1 MTHQDRADDRSSAPT
16 AVSDA
21 AAPASD
27 PHPDTDSVQTIGD
40 IATDAGDYSAVYYHS
55 YNGPPYTYDEPH
67 WKNFFGAIADSLV
80 ALFDPATSYDAGCA
94 KGFLVRELAA
104 RGVDARGGDI
114 SALAISEAPPGLAE
128 RLEVRDLTQPFDDRY
143 DLISCIEV
151 LEHMS
156 GHDARLAVANICA
169 ATDLVL
175 LSSTP
180 DGFAEPTHVNVRQPA
195 GWAQDFAV
203 QGFFRRTDV
212 DASFLSPW
220 AMVLQRT
227 EVTTAELATR
237 YEGYTAALSREVLE
251 KRRALLEVQRLV
263 DEQSAPALREADALR
278 AEIARLNEEDIARLR
293 AEIDRLR
300 SADVLAD
307 SSAKLAVLDEV
318 IGLRAELAEAKVEQ
332 EAYAEP
338 LRQELADARVTIQT
352 LTGQLAAARAE
363 IGTRPAGG
371 AFGTSRTVTEA
382 VAAKEA
388 EMKSSRTW
396 RIGRM
401 VLGPAIALKR
411 VVRR

>member
-1 MTHQDRADDRSSAPT
+1 MTDQDSATEQPRADPVQVT
-16 AVSDA
+16 
-21 AAPASD
+21 D
-27 PHPDTDSVQTIGD
+27 PVQVIGD
-40 IATDAGDYSAVYYHS
+40 LATDAGDYSAVYYHS
-55 YNGPPYTYDEPH
+55 YAGPPYTYDEPH

-80 ALFDPATSYDAGCA
+80 ALFDPSTSYDAGCA

-114 SALAISEAPPGLAE
+114 SASAISEAPAGLAE
-128 RLEVRDLTQPFDDRY
+128 RLEVRDLTVPFDDRY

-156 GHDARLAVANICA
+156 AHDARLAIANICA

-180 DGFAEPTHVNVRQPA
+180 EGFAEPTHVNVRPAA

-203 QGFFRRTDV
+203 HGFFRRTDV

-220 AMVLQRT
+220 AVVLQRT
-227 EVTTAELATR
+227 DVTTAELATR
-237 YEGYTAALSREVLE
+237 YEGYVSALSREVLE
-251 KRRALLEVQRLV
+251 KRRALLDAQRLV
-263 DEQSAPALREADALR
+263 DEQSAPALREAAALR
-278 AEIARLNEEDIARLR
+278 AEADGLR
-293 AEIDRLR
+293 AEIVRLQDEDITRLHAEIARLR

-307 SSAKLAVLDEV
+307 SAAKLAVLDEV

-338 LRQELADARVTIQT
+338 LRQQLADARASIET
-352 LTGQLAAARAE
+352 LTGQLATARAE
-363 IGTRPAGG
+363 IGGRVAGG
-371 AFGTSRTVTEA
+371 AFGTSRTVAEA

-388 EMKSSRTW
+388 EMKGSRTW

-401 VLGPAIALKR
+401 VLGPAVALKR

>member
-1 MTHQDRADDRSSAPT
+1 MTDGHH
-16 AVSDA
+16 AVE
-21 AAPASD
+21 
-27 PHPDTDSVQTIGD
+27 TIGD
-40 IATDAGDYSAVYYHS
+40 VATDAGDYSAVYYHS

-67 WKNFFGAIADSLV
+67 WINFFGAIAESLV
-80 ALFDPATSYDAGCA
+80 ALFGPSTSYDAGCA

-114 SALAISEAPPGLAE
+114 SESAVSEAPPGLAE
-128 RLEVRDLTQPFDDRY
+128 RLEVRDLTQPFDGRY

-156 GHDARLAVANICA
+156 AHDARQAIANICA

-180 DGFAEPTHVNVRQPA
+180 EGFAEPTHVNVRPPA

-203 QGFFRRTDV
+203 HGFFRRTDV

-220 AMVLQRT
+220 AVVLQRT

-237 YEGYTAALSREVLE
+237 YESYVAALSREVLE
-251 KRRALLEVQRLV
+251 KRRALLDAQRLV
-263 DEQSAPALREADALR
+263 DEQSAPALQESAALRAEADGLR
-278 AEIARLNEEDIARLR
+278 AEIARLQAEDIARLHAEIAR
-293 AEIDRLR
+293 LHSEDIAALHAEIDRLR

-307 SSAKLAVLDEV
+307 SAAKLAILDEV

-332 EAYAEP
+332 ETYAEP
-338 LRQELADARVTIQT
+338 LRQELADARASIET
-352 LTGQLAAARAE
+352 LTGQLATARAE
-363 IGTRPAGG
+363 IGSRPAGG
-371 AFGTSRTVTEA
+371 AFGASRTVTEA

-388 EMKSSRTW
+388 EMKGSRTW

-401 VLGPAIALKR
+401 VLGPAVAVKR
-411 VVRR
+411 AVRR

>member
-1 MTHQDRADDRSSAPT
+1 MTEQDPADSTSGGET
-16 AVSDA
+16 GTGVS
-21 AAPASD
+21 
-27 PHPDTDSVQTIGD
+27 VLGD
-40 IATDAGDYSAVYYHS
+40 LATDAGDYSAVYYHS

-67 WKNFFGAIADSLV
+67 WKNFFGAIAESLV
-80 ALFDPATSYDAGCA
+80 ALFGPATSYDAGCA
-94 KGFLVRELAA
+94 KGFLVRELAS

-114 SALAISEAPPGLAE
+114 SASAIADAPPGLAE
-128 RLEVRDLTQPFDDRY
+128 RLEVRDLTHPFDERY

-156 GHDARLAVANICA
+156 AHDARLAIANICA

-180 DGFAEPTHVNVRQPA
+180 DGYAEPTHVNVRQPA
-195 GWAQDFAV
+195 AWAQDFAV
-203 QGFFRRTDV
+203 HGFFRRTDV

-220 AMVLQRT
+220 AVMLQRT

-237 YEGYTAALSREVLE
+237 YEGYVAALSREVLE
-251 KRRALLEVQRLV
+251 KRRALLDAQRLV
-263 DEQSAPALREADALR
+263 DEQSAPALQESASLR
-278 AEIARLNEEDIARLR
+278 AQAEGLHAEIAGLNGEIARLHTQEIAGLH
-293 AEIDRLR
+293 AEIARLR

-307 SSAKLAVLDEV
+307 NAAKLAVLDEV

-332 EAYAEP
+332 DAYAEP
-338 LRQELADARVTIQT
+338 LRQELADARASIET
-352 LTGQLAAARAE
+352 LTAQLATARAE

-371 AFGTSRTVTEA
+371 AFGASRTVTEA

-388 EMKSSRTW
+388 EMKGSRTW

-401 VLGPAIALKR
+401 VLGPAVALKR